1 MSSLYEV
8 ISTLLLVPGFMKL
21 NPKWQSKWTYRKSHK
36 HFVVINQWIWGFQ
49 LSRQPLSDNL
59 TSTFCRAWIPA
70 ISAVW
75 GEAISAVIGSPA
87 NRSHQVSL
95 SCFGWFSET
104 NRLCFAKSDGT
115 ASSCKRPEIHRSHT
129 ISHNY
134 AIIWSYSPKNRSTR
148 HSLHHYPSLS
158 IILHHCPPWIKASR
172 KFALAGAESSHC
184 IWWQLTSG
192 LLLHV
197 LSLQPVAPAS
207 PETPHM
213 SGTLKYVRSGRICRM
228 W

>member
-1 MSSLYEV
+1 MNRRIHSVWFNRTRSQRLWHSTRTWNWSFVHQFVRIDVAYVWLMYMSSLYEWQV

-21 NPKWQSKWTYRKSHK
+21 NPNWQSKWTHRKSHK

-49 LSRQPLSDNL
+49 IFRQPLSDDL

-115 ASSCKRPEIHRSHT
+115 ARSCKRPEIY
-129 ISHNY
+129 IKHN
-134 AIIWSYSPKNRSTR
+134 IT
-148 HSLHHYPSLS
+148 
-158 IILHHCPPWIKASR
+158 
-172 KFALAGAESSHC
+172 
-184 IWWQLTSG
+184 QLRNYI
-192 LLLHV
+192 V
-197 LSLQPVAPAS
+197 
-207 PETPHM
+207 
-213 SGTLKYVRSGRICRM
+213 I
-228 W
+228 